1 MLYSES
7 KDYDNCSYF
16 CVFMTANCNNMAT
29 FHVHQQAH
37 LSIFFTAFLMKKT
50 PIPKSS
56 YSKQQSL
63 LASNQIERNRVGIL
77 CSPKTADWV
86 SL

>member
-1 MLYSES
+1 MLYSKN

-16 CVFMTANCNNMAT
+16 CVFMTASCNN
-29 FHVHQQAH
+29 VHQQTH
-37 LSIFFTAFLMKKT
+37 LSIFFTAILMKKN

-77 CSPKTADWV
+77 CSPKIT
-86 SL
+86 

>member
-1 MLYSES
+1 MLYSKN

-16 CVFMTANCNNMAT
+16 CVFMTASCNNMAT
-29 FHVHQQAH
+29 FHVHQQTH
-37 LSIFFTAFLMKKT
+37 LSIFFTAFLMKKN

-63 LASNQIERNRVGIL
+63 LASYQIERKVFCISCRYFMQ
-77 CSPKTADWV
+77 S
-86 SL
+86 